1 MPPAKY
7 HYLWQSITVSGLET
21 VVFDKAVDTAN
32 EVYGAFDWAFAQGE
46 LASWNLTP
54 SNGPSLEISNQYFTL
69 VRDGLSLQGVPF
81 QESVDPHNVLTCM
94 ADTPGAKCVH
104 TEDNEVEYCQ
114 AFRQLDEK
122 YKYVNCF
129 VLVFEELAISDTTW

>member
-1 MPPAKY
+1 
-7 HYLWQSITVSGLET
+7 
-21 VVFDKAVDTAN
+21 
-32 EVYGAFDWAFAQGE
+32 
-46 LASWNLTP
+46 
-54 SNGPSLEISNQYFTL
+54 
-69 VRDGLSLQGVPF
+69 
-81 QESVDPHNVLTCM
+81 M